1 MEMEILL
8 VVFLVILVVVYVVYK
23 MNEVR
28 SVEAKLNKK
37 KYIVLNRIDAKDA
50 ANILAEISIRLGKMQ
65 TYLEK
70 NHNNQESLK
79 KIKEKFNPQ
88 NISEG
93 SPDSQYTSYTINK
106 GEKMVFCIRDKETK
120 KLHDIN
126 LMMYVAL
133 HELAHVMTVAVGHG
147 SEFHTNFDS
156 ILKIAEE
163 QGLYQKLPLG
173 RNQIKYCGMSL

>member
-1 MEMEILL
+1 MKYILL
-8 VVFLVILVVVYVVYK
+8 FLFVSITIAYVIYK
-23 MNEVR
+23 LNEVR
-28 SVEAKLNKK
+28 YVKSRVNEKR
-37 KYIVLNRIDAKDA
+37 YIVLNRIDSKDA
-50 ANILAEISIRLGKMQ
+50 ADILAEISIRLEKIQ
-65 TYLEK
+65 TLLEK
-70 NHNNQESLK
+70 NHNNQERLK
-79 KIKEKFNPQ
+79 KIKERFNPE

-133 HELAHVMTVAVGHG
+133 HELAHVMSESIGHNA
-147 SEFHTNFDS
+147 EFQNNFNYV
-156 ILKIAEE
+156 LQLAEKN
-163 QGLYQKLPLG
+163 GLYSKLPLG